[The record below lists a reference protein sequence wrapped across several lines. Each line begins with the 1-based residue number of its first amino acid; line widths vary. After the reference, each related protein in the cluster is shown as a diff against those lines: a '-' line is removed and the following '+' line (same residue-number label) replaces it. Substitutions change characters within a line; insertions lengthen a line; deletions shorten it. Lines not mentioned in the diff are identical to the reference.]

1 MPAVSNLGARIA
13 SAAVM
18 VPLVVLAVLR
28 LPPAW
33 WGIAVGLVAALAAR
47 EIGVLAAN
55 AGIAVGRLVPLATLA
70 VALLGGGVLRL
81 DGPHRADVGLGGVML
96 VVAIAFLDQIARP
109 PERRSVPAWGLAV
122 AVPIYVGGMASYLVQ
137 LRDLAFGPGI
147 VLFTLLLVWANDSA
161 AYFGGRA
168 FGRHPLAP
176 ALSPK
181 KTWEGLLAG
190 TVGTVVVA
198 LAIAWAAAEIGPFAL
213 AVPSPWV
220 VVAVAM
226 AVSVAGPLGD
236 LSHSFIK
243 RQFGAKDS
251 SHLIPGHGGVWDRID
266 SLLFAAPVV
275 YVVALLVR

>member
-1 MPAVSNLGARIA
+1 MSNLAARVL
-13 SAAVM
+13 SAVVM
-18 VPLVVLAVLR
+18 VPLIVAAVLR
-28 LPPAW
+28 LPEPW

-47 EIGVLAAN
+47 EILV
-55 AGIAVGRLVPLATLA
+55 IAVHAGMAVSPFVPIAAFGLATL
-70 VALLGGGVLRL
+70 GGGMVPATVRH
-81 DGPHRADVGLGGVML
+81 DADVTLAAVII
-96 VVAIAFLDQIARP
+96 VVVVAFLDQLVRP
-109 PERRSVPAWGLAV
+109 PDRRSAAAWGLAV
-122 AVPIYVGGMASYLVQ
+122 AVPIYVGGLASFLIQ
-137 LRDLAFGPGI
+137 LRDLDDGPGL
-147 VLFTLLLVWANDSA
+147 VLFMLFLVWTNDSA

-190 TVGTVVVA
+190 TVGTVVVGLGLAWTAAHLSPIA
-198 LAIAWAAAEIGPFAL
+198 LT
-213 AVPSPWV
+213 VPSLLYV
-220 VVAVAM
+220 M
-226 AVSVAGPLGD
+226 AVCIAVSAAGPLGD

-275 YVVALLVR
+275 YLAARLLGA

>member
-1 MPAVSNLGARIA
+1 MSNLGARIA

-18 VPLVVLAVLR
+18 VPLVVAAALR
-28 LPPAW
+28 LPEPW
-33 WGIAVGLVAALAAR
+33 WRIVIGLVAALAAR
-47 EIGVLAAN
+47 EIAVLARI
-55 AGIAVGRLVPLATLA
+55 AGTDAGPLVPIAA
-70 VALLGGGVLRL
+70 FAMALLGGGH
-81 DGPHRADVGLGGVML
+81 GPWTVQPGADAGLGAAMI
-96 VVAIAFLDQIARP
+96 VVVCAFLDQIVRP
-109 PERRSVPAWGLAV
+109 PQRRSVPAWALAV
-122 AVPIYVGGMASYLVQ
+122 AVPIYVGGMASYLIQ
-137 LRDLAFGPGI
+137 LRDLAFGPGL
-147 VLFTLLLVWANDSA
+147 VLFTFVLVWTNDSA

-190 TVGTVVVA
+190 TIGTVAVA
-198 LAIAWAAAEIGPFAL
+198 LAIVWAAAEMGPLAV

-220 VVAVAM
+220 VVAVAL

-275 YVVALLVR
+275 YLAAQLVR